1 MYAAASAQSSAE
13 HIQELE
19 RFRDEAFT
27 QFALLTVK
35 QMADL
40 PPEDQHETYKYLDLC
55 LDVNGVGE
63 VRISGA
69 VYPDGSYF
77 DPTGSAYGV
86 ETGVASVGVVESSS
100 LYPFA
105 TRGGCERIRRTR

>member
-1 MYAAASAQSSAE
+1 MYAAESAQSSAE

-40 PPEDQHETYKYLDLC
+40 PPEDQH
-55 LDVNGVGE
+55 
-63 VRISGA
+63 
-69 VYPDGSYF
+69 
-77 DPTGSAYGV
+77 
-86 ETGVASVGVVESSS
+86 
-100 LYPFA
+100 
-105 TRGGCERIRRTR
+105 